1 MRRMMLIAIAVG
13 TIYWHSPVRREADT
27 QAIAHAARAQAETL
41 AAQAQ
46 TAQRLLE
53 AGAAAQALLSASR
66 PSPTLSAGADSMRA
80 PSVAVTGTLAARTG
94 NATARPRDA
103 HPAPGKAQRVAESP
117 DAGTA
122 LLPPAPPLPPIR

>member
-27 QAIAHAARAQAETL
+27 EAIAHAARAQAETL

-46 TAQRLLE
+46 TAQKLLE
-53 AGAAAQALLSASR
+53 AGAAAQALLSAPRS
-66 PSPTLSAGADSMRA
+66 LSASSGGAASMGA
-80 PSVAVTGTLAARTG
+80 TSVTVTGALAARAG
-94 NATARPRDA
+94 SASARSRDA
-103 HPAPGKAQRVAESP
+103 HPAPGKAQGVTGSPESG
-117 DAGTA
+117 AA